1 MGRRLAVPR
10 VWHRSVRQLLDLGL
24 VATIA
29 RLLRTHDLPP
39 ESLILEI
46 TESTLTTDSQRA
58 RNTVAALRRLG
69 TRLSLDDYGT
79 GWSSLARLQD
89 LSVDELKLD
98 QVFVARLALDPR
110 SIAIVRSTVAL
121 AHSLGADLVAEGVED
136 DATLRALR
144 QYGCNITQGNVH
156 SPPLPAAEIQRWLAA
171 RCPTRDRGD
180 ARALRAL
187 DRLFADKNRNDD
199 KENETSAILR
209 TWTGERA
216 AKSSHYRGT
225 PSTKCRLESCSSE
238 YPCPPSPL
246 PETAKYCLRTRHSP
260 RWLDTPPKHCSRWSF
275 LSSSGWCQPMSL
287 QFLWSVSTRT
297 SLSS

>member
-144 QYGCNITQGNVH
+144 QHGCNITQGNMH
-156 SPPLPAAEIQRWLAA
+156 SPPLPPAEIQKWLAA
-171 RCPTRDRGD
+171 RCPT
-180 ARALRAL
+180 
-187 DRLFADKNRNDD
+187 
-199 KENETSAILR
+199 
-209 TWTGERA
+209 
-216 AKSSHYRGT
+216 
-225 PSTKCRLESCSSE
+225 
-238 YPCPPSPL
+238 
-246 PETAKYCLRTRHSP
+246 P
-260 RWLDTPPKHCSRWSF
+260 R
-275 LSSSGWCQPMSL
+275 
-287 QFLWSVSTRT
+287 
-297 SLSS
+297 